1 MPNCDT
7 FLRDTPMYQD
17 FPKNVYFSNI
27 GGTIATMKKHLSYI
41 TILSTILLPQ
51 VFGSGPSP
59 PPRALPDG
67 AMVRIGQGQGVD
79 FAFSPDGD
87 KIAIACSIIGI
98 WMHDVHTGK
107 ELELLTGHTDA
118 VTSVAYSPDGS
129 ILASG
134 SYDKTVRLWDTDT
147 YELRATLTG
156 HAGDTNAIAFSP
168 DGTTL
173 ATGAIRSSEIRR
185 AGPFV
190 QEEKVVE
197 VIDSTIR
204 LWDVT
209 SGKPKMTLRGHSG
222 WISVLTYS
230 TDGTV
235 LASASTD
242 GTIRL
247 WDGVTG
253 KDKNTLKGHTGNVA
267 LVLFSSNGKR
277 LVSWGNDATA
287 RLWDTDTGKQI
298 ALIND
303 IHYKAVGFSPDG
315 STLVCGQGKGNATIR
330 LWDTHTGKQKAEL
343 KHLFTDIFSVVFSPD
358 GLKLVTTED
367 WENKTIRSWE
377 LNSSEFQTTLK
388 GDPHPIHSP
397 QRPHPVQ
404 VAGRSG
410 WNARL
415 EYSPDGNT
423 LASWSFDEIRLW
435 DAQTGEQKAKMSYPR
450 QREHRYGRPFAA
462 YSSDG
467 KTLVCGNGTT
477 KIWIFD
483 TEPYKFRTTLTGHT
497 APINSVALS
506 PDGTM
511 FASANASKR
520 IASASK
526 GKTIRLWDIRTG
538 EQHAILNEHADVVH
552 DLAFSPDATM
562 LASSSSDKT
571 VLIWDV
577 QSGELLRRLVGHTD
591 AVSEL
596 AFSPDGLTLASGSNE
611 IIVWNTFTG
620 RKKYSLE
627 GSASLAFSP
636 DGKIL
641 MTGGEWEIQMW
652 DANSGEHKK
661 TLSGHLDKSWRLTF
675 SPDGKHLVSS
685 GETVQLWDAN
695 TGKNLSTLSE
705 KFGIGT
711 LAVSADGTILAGTTG
726 STIEFWDIPLHQ
738 HIATRRGQS
747 ESVSS
752 SDISPKDGTIVTA
765 SYDGTIV
772 LWHPVQ
778 AMDKSTIMKIVP
790 SSNLPNIGD
799 QLTFSIEITGAENVA
814 GYQLSL
820 KFDGTTLQYISS
832 ANGDFLPSNAFFM
845 KPVIKDSQLTLA
857 ATALTD
863 VGNGDGTLAT
873 LTFKV
878 LAANPLSLN
887 IIDLI
892 LSDKDGKRIRATVKG
907 MEETK

>member
-1 MPNCDT
+1 MNKHVPVIT
-7 FLRDTPMYQD
+7 F
-17 FPKNVYFSNI
+17 FFFIFSV
-27 GGTIATMKKHLSYI
+27 
-41 TILSTILLPQ
+41 LLPQ

-67 AMVRIGQGQGVD
+67 AMMRIGQGQGVD
-79 FAFSPDGD
+79 FAFSPDGN

-98 WMHDVHTGK
+98 WIHDVHTG
-107 ELELLTGHTDA
+107 EEIELLTGHTDA
-118 VTSVAYSPDGS
+118 VTSVAYSPDGTT
-129 ILASG
+129 LASG
-134 SYDKTVRLWDTDT
+134 SYDKTVRLWDADT
-147 YELRATLTG
+147 YELRATLNG
-156 HAGDTNAIAFSP
+156 HTGDTNAIAFSP

-173 ATGAIRSSEIRR
+173 ATGASRSSEIRR

-204 LWDVT
+204 LWDVAT
-209 SGKPKMTLRGHSG
+209 GKHKRTLTGHSG
-222 WISVLTYS
+222 WITDLTYS
-230 TDGTV
+230 SDGAI

-247 WDGVTG
+247 WDGITG
-253 KDKNTLKGHTGNVA
+253 KDKNTFKGHTGNVP
-267 LVLFSSNGKR
+267 LVLFSPDNKR
-277 LVSWGNDATA
+277 LVSWGYDATV

-298 ALIND
+298 TLISD
-303 IHYKAVGFSPDG
+303 IHYKAVTLSPDG
-315 STLVCGQGKGNATIR
+315 KTFVCGQGKGNATIR

-358 GLKLVTTED
+358 GSKLVTTED
-367 WENKTIRSWE
+367 WQNKNIRYWD
-377 LNSSEFQTTLK
+377 LNSSEFQTVLK
-388 GDPHPIHSP
+388 GDPHLVHSP

-404 VAGRSG
+404 VAAGTG

-415 EYSPDGNT
+415 QYSPDGNT
-423 LASWSFDEIRLW
+423 LASWSYDEIRLW
-435 DAQTGEQKAKMSYPR
+435 SAQTGEQKAKMSYPR
-450 QREHRYGRPFAA
+450 QRDHRYGSPFVV

-467 KTLVCGNGTT
+467 KALVCGNGTT

-483 TEPYKFRTTLTGHT
+483 ADTYKFRTTLNGHT
-497 APINSVALS
+497 AHINKVALS

-538 EQHAILNEHADVVH
+538 EQRAILNGHADVVH

-577 QSGELLRRLVGHTD
+577 QSGEVLRRLVGHTD
-591 AVSEL
+591 AVSRL
-596 AFSPDGLTLASGSNE
+596 VFSPDGESLASGSKE
-611 IIVWNTFTG
+611 VIVWNATTG
-620 RKKYSLE
+620 RKRYAVK
-627 GSASLAFSP
+627 GPASIAFSK
-636 DGKIL
+636 DGKTL
-641 MTGGEWEIQMW
+641 VTGDEWEIHLW
-652 DANSGEHKK
+652 DALTGKHKK
-661 TLSGHLDKSWRLTF
+661 TLSGHLDKSWRLAF
-675 SPDGKHLVSS
+675 SPDGKYIVSS

-705 KFGIGT
+705 KFGLGT
-711 LAVSADGTILAGTTG
+711 IAFAADGTILAGTSG
-726 STIEFWDIPLHQ
+726 GTIELWDILLHQ
-738 HIATRRGQS
+738 HFATHRGHSEYATSIA
-747 ESVSS
+747 
-752 SDISPKDGTIVTA
+752 ISPQDSTIATA

-772 LWHPVQ
+772 IWHPAHTKDQ
-778 AMDKSTIMKIVP
+778 FTFTKIIP
-790 SSNLPNIGD
+790 SSNSPNVGD

-845 KPVIKDSQLTLA
+845 KPIIKDSQLTLA

-878 LAANPLSLN
+878 LAANSLSLN

>member
-1 MPNCDT
+1 MAEESLHLFLHIFNT
-7 FLRDTPMYQD
+7 FPIHGGIISSMNKHVPVITFFL
-17 FPKNVYFSNI
+17 FIFSD
-27 GGTIATMKKHLSYI
+27 
-41 TILSTILLPQ
+41 LLPQ

-67 AMVRIGQGQGVD
+67 AMMRIGQGQGVD
-79 FAFSPDGD
+79 FAFSPDGN
-87 KIAIACSIIGI
+87 KIAIACSVIGI
-98 WMHDVHTGK
+98 WIHDVHTGK

-134 SYDKTVRLWDTDT
+134 SYDETVRLWDTDT
-147 YELRATLTG
+147 FKLRATLTG
-156 HAGDTNAIAFSP
+156 HTGDTNAIAFSP

-173 ATGAIRSSEIRR
+173 ATGASRSSEIRR
-185 AGPFV
+185 VGLFL

-222 WISVLTYS
+222 WISALTYS
-230 TDGTV
+230 TDGTI

-253 KDKNTLKGHTGNVA
+253 KNKNTLKGHTGNVP
-267 LVLFSSNGKR
+267 LVLFSPDNKR

-287 RLWDTDTGKQI
+287 RLWDTNTGKQI
-298 ALIND
+298 TLIND
-303 IHYKAVGFSPDG
+303 IHYKAVTLSPDG
-315 STLVCGQGKGNATIR
+315 KTFVCGQGKGNATIR

-343 KHLFTDIFSVVFSPD
+343 EHLFTDIFSVVFSPD
-358 GLKLVTTED
+358 GSKLVTTED

-377 LNSSEFQTTLK
+377 LNSSEFHTTLK
-388 GDPHPIHSP
+388 GYPHLIHSP

-410 WNARL
+410 WHARL

-450 QREHRYGRPFAA
+450 QREHRYGSPFAVH
-462 YSSDG
+462 SSDG

-483 TEPYKFRTTLTGHT
+483 TEPYKFRTTLNGHT
-497 APINSVALS
+497 APINKVALS

-520 IASASK
+520 IASASE

-538 EQHAILNEHADVVH
+538 EQRAILNGHADVVH

-577 QSGELLRRLVGHTD
+577 QSGEVLRRLIGHTD
-591 AVSEL
+591 AVSKL
-596 AFSPDGLTLASGSNE
+596 VFSPDGLTLASGSKE
-611 IIVWNTFTG
+611 VIVWNTTTG
-620 RKKYSLE
+620 RKRYAVK
-627 GSASLAFSP
+627 GPASIAFSK
-636 DGKIL
+636 DGKTL
-641 MTGGEWEIQMW
+641 VTSDEWEIHLW
-652 DANSGEHKK
+652 DALTGEHKK
-661 TLSGHLDKSWRLTF
+661 TLSGHLDKSWTLAF

-705 KFGIGT
+705 KFGLGT
-711 LAVSADGTILAGTTG
+711 IAFAAGGTILVGTSW
-726 STIEFWDIPLHQ
+726 STIELWDIPLHQ
-738 HIATRRGQS
+738 HLATRRGHS
-747 ESVSS
+747 ESATSIA
-752 SDISPKDGTIVTA
+752 ISPKDGTIVTA

-799 QLTFSIEITGAENVA
+799 QLTFSIEVTGAENVA

-845 KPVIKDSQLTLA
+845 KPIIKDSQLTLA